1 MILVTNETGDSGET
15 DDSGETGESDDS
27 GKSVESGNS
36 VSKRISVESDSDLIL
51 GEILRRTTLGEPLG
65 EPLGLGEFLGEIL
78 RRWTCLVS
86 FWVSVESADF
96 DSILRKILLRL
107 ACLLILWSIEAK
119 FWGIKTSSLL
129 NNSLLR
135 LYGGWNRVH
144 SPSKCLVLFGLYS
157 VKWPYQT

>member
-1 MILVTNETGDSGET
+1 MACLVSFW
-15 DDSGETGESDDS
+15 
-27 GKSVESGNS
+27 
-36 VSKRISVESDSDLIL
+36 ISVETADFDSIL
-51 GEILRRTTLGEPLG
+51 GEVLRRTTLGEPLG

-96 DSILRKILLRL
+96 DSILGKILLRL

-135 LYGGWNRVH
+135 LYRGWNSRYRTII
-144 SPSKCLVLFGLYS
+144 L
-157 VKWPYQT
+157 KWSA